1 MSFQI
6 VWMLRLFADLEI
18 HWRANNDQTLIR
30 AKWHRDHVPGQML
43 GQPYAG
49 VEAIS
54 HNIDKA
60 IVRDNVH
67 GHFRIPAHKLKDDR
81 RKNLPRTAG
90 RNIEAQ
96 NAKWRSPVLIDTFNA
111 IPNGRERGL

>member
-6 VWMLRLFADLEI
+6 VWMLRLFADLKI
-18 HWRANNDQTLIR
+18 LRRANHDQTLIW
-30 AKWHRDHVPGQML
+30 AKRHRDHVTGQVL

-49 VEAIS
+49 VEAIF
-54 HNIDKA
+54 HNIDKT

-90 RNIEAQ
+90 RNIEA
-96 NAKWRSPVLIDTFNA
+96 
-111 IPNGRERGL
+111 

>member
-18 HWRANNDQTLIR
+18 LRRGNHDQPLIW
-30 AKWHRDHVPGQML
+30 AKWHRDHVTGQVL

-49 VEAIS
+49 VEAIF

-67 GHFRIPAHKLKDDR
+67 GHFWIPAHKLKDDR

-90 RNIEAQ
+90 
-96 NAKWRSPVLIDTFNA
+96 
-111 IPNGRERGL
+111 